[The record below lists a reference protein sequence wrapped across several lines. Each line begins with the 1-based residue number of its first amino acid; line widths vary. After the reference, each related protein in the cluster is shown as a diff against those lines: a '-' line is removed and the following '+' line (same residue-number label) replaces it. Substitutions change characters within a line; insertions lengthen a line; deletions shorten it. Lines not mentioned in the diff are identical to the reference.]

1 MAEDSDKKP
10 GKIIK
15 DSQQALIKS
24 QQDAAKKA
32 EVANTYQNTSL
43 KDNAKVNKENLAK
56 TSQIAISAKK
66 TLTLNETVKTLQEQK
81 IAADE
86 LRASGQI
93 ETANQIDEQ
102 IESTRKAIFKQDG
115 TLKNLTGATNKVG
128 TNIINA
134 AAKDATQIQN
144 LIDQGKELNAQQVA
158 TQSEGFRSF
167 VDNLKEGQKANE
179 VNDDMI
185 EKALKQL
192 GPTFGGKIDPA
203 FTEFNN
209 RLSDIQQ
216 MEKDGLVTQEQSNEL
231 RKELLDATTDREKS
245 REAQKT
251 AELQAMGLTK
261 LGDAVGGLGEKL
273 GNFGQSAVKTG
284 GLLAGLI
291 GLVIGVVD
299 PELLSQI
306 IQDFVTGFLEIV
318 EGLVAFVTGDFE
330 TAKQKIGDNIL
341 LFGGLVLGLAAYFGG
356 PLITAFGGIFT
367 KLAKVVR
374 AIKVFRTFVVSTFVP
389 SMVASL
395 TSMGSMMGFAAGS
408 LGIVLAPVLAIVA
421 VIGLLYAGFKALN
434 SSLGP
439 GASIMDTLKVGM
451 LYFVDFLAMIVNG
464 ITFIPRK
471 ILGFL
476 GPRLMKWIMGDDFD
490 TSTIDNLA
498 KGFETNR
505 GAQAA
510 EEIRLKNEK
519 AAAQKAMEEE
529 LNPDTVIIPD
539 NTTGIDL
546 TTLGDETS
554 AAQIAATSGAGGTQV
569 MGANI
574 TNNTSSQAATT
585 IMAVQPN
592 PSRIALEGL
601 GGR

>member
-1 MAEDSDKKP
+1 M
-10 GKIIK
+10 
-15 DSQQALIKS
+15 L
-24 QQDAAKKA
+24 
-32 EVANTYQNTSL
+32 
-43 KDNAKVNKENLAK
+43 
-56 TSQIAISAKK
+56 
-66 TLTLNETVKTLQEQK
+66 
-81 IAADE
+81 
-86 LRASGQI
+86 
-93 ETANQIDEQ
+93 
-102 IESTRKAIFKQDG
+102 
-115 TLKNLTGATNKVG
+115 
-128 TNIINA
+128 
-134 AAKDATQIQN
+134 
-144 LIDQGKELNAQQVA
+144 
-158 TQSEGFRSF
+158 
-167 VDNLKEGQKANE
+167 QKAFT
-179 VNDDMI
+179 
-185 EKALKQL
+185 KL
-192 GPTFGGKIDPA
+192 GPMFGGEIDPA

-216 MEKDGLVTQEQSNEL
+216 MEKDGLITQEQSNVM
-231 RKELLDATTDREKS
+231 RKDLLDATTDREKQ

-251 AELQAMGLTK
+251 AELQSSKLTKIGDAIGGLGTK
-261 LGDAVGGLGEKL
+261 LGEYGKG
-273 GNFGQSAVKTG
+273 AVKTG

-299 PELLSQI
+299 PELLSTI
-306 IQDFVTGFLEIV
+306 IQDFVQGFLEIV
-318 EGLVAFVTGDFE
+318 EGLVAFINGDFE
-330 TAKQKIGDNIL
+330 TAKTKIGDNIL

-367 KLAKVVR
+367 KLGKVVN
-374 AIKVFRTFVVSTFVP
+374 AIKVFRTFMVATFVP
-389 SMVASL
+389 TMIASL
-395 TSMGSMMGFAAGS
+395 TSMGTMMGFAAGS
-408 LGIVLAPVLAIVA
+408 LGVVLAPVLAIVA

-434 SSLGP
+434 SGLGP

-554 AAQIAATSGAGGTQV
+554 AAQIAATTVDSGTQV

-592 PSRIALEGL
+592 PSRLALEGIS
-601 GGR
+601 GR